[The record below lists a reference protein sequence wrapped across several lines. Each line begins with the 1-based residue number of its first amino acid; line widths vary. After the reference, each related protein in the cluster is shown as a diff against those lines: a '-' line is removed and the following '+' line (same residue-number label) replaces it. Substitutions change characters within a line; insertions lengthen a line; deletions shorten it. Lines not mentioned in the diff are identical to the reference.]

1 MHYVAFLALQAVAGA
16 SFSCPGDLKVD
27 HLIKET
33 PNGWVA
39 VNAAGRS
46 APLTNVTIFDG
57 DPSAGRSIAPL
68 VQETKNGFYVDYV
81 IGASANGTGIRCEYL
96 GTAATVTR
104 VVNDPLTCK
113 FVSRSRPVKGAS
125 FDCR

>member
-1 MHYVAFLALQAVAGA
+1 MYYVAFLAWQAAARA
-16 SFSCPGDLKVD
+16 SFSCPGHLEVD
-27 HLIKET
+27 HLIKEA
-33 PNGWVA
+33 PKGWVA
-39 VNAAGRS
+39 IDAEGRS

-57 DPSAGRSIAPL
+57 DPSAGRSIVPL

-104 VVNDPLTCK
+104 VVHDPLTCK